1 MNKKEKMGKLQS
13 LAKETVIYGMSSIV
27 GRFLNYLL
35 VPLYTAKMSVESGN
49 YGVVTNI
56 YAWTAL
62 ILMILTFGFETTFFR
77 FASKEG
83 ASLRKTFS
91 MSMQV
96 IGTLCTLFLLAVF
109 IFLPSISSTLGYEKN
124 PEFVG
129 IMAVVVALDALQ
141 AIPFGLLRFQKRPF
155 KFAAL
160 KLLNIFTN
168 IALNLFVF
176 LLLPYLQEKNP
187 DVMGHFYSPENQALY
202 VFVINLV
209 CTAFISFF
217 FIPELRLLRFTND
230 TALLR
235 SMLKYSWPLLL
246 LGIAGILNL
255 NADKIIYTQLVPGK
269 QGEMELSV
277 YGAAVKVAAI
287 MAMLMQAFRYAYEPF
302 VFGNSNTK
310 NSKELNAKAMKF
322 FIIIALM
329 AFMVVMFYMDI
340 LRYIIN
346 PEYWEGLKVVPI
358 VMAAEIF
365 MGVYF
370 NLSFWYK
377 LNNETY
383 WGAIFSFIGCAIL
396 FAINIIFV
404 PEYGYIACAWGS
416 FAGYF
421 TAMTLSYF
429 VGQRRNATSYDIKGI
444 FTYVILFGLLYTISI
459 LLPIENS
466 CVKITINTLLLGIFI
481 TYFVKKDLPLN
492 QIPIIKRFVR

>member
-1 MNKKEKMGKLQS
+1 MGKLQS
-13 LAKETVIYGMSSIV
+13 LAKDTVIYGLSSIV

-62 ILMILTFGFETTFFR
+62 LLMILTFGFETTFFR
-77 FASKEG
+77 FASKQG
-83 ASLRKTFS
+83 ADVGKTFS

-96 IGTLCTLFLLAVF
+96 IGTLCTVFLLAVF
-109 IFLPSISSTLGYEKN
+109 AFLPSVSQTLGYGEH

-141 AIPFGLLRFQKRPF
+141 AIPFGLLRLQKRPI

-176 LLLPYLQEKNP
+176 LLLPTLCREFPNALGSLYTP
-187 DVMGHFYSPENQALY
+187 DNQALY

-209 CTAFISFF
+209 CTAFITLFF
-217 FIPELRLLRFTND
+217 TPECRLFRFTAD
-230 TALLR
+230 GALLK

-255 NADKIIYTQLVPGK
+255 NADKIIYTWLVPGQ
-269 QGEMELSV
+269 QGKMELSV

-302 VFGNSNTK
+302 VFGNSSTK
-310 NSKELNAKAMKF
+310 NSKELNAVAMKF
-322 FIIIALM
+322 FIIIALL
-329 AFMVVMFYMDI
+329 AFLVVMFYMDI
-340 LRYIIN
+340 LRHLIS
-346 PEYWEGLKVVPI
+346 PDYWEGLKVVPI

-365 MGVYF
+365 MGIYF

-377 LNNETY
+377 LNDETY
-383 WGAIFSFIGCAIL
+383 WGAIFSFVGCAIL
-396 FAINIIFV
+396 FAVNIIFV
-404 PEYGYIACAWGS
+404 PRYSYMACAFGS
-416 FAGYF
+416 FAGYL

-429 VGQRRNATSYDIKGI
+429 VGQRRNPTRYDLKGI
-444 FTYVILFGLLYTISI
+444 FAYVALFATLYGISI
-459 LLPIENS
+459 LLPIENTLL
-466 CVKITINTLLLGIFI
+466 KLTANTLLLAVFVAYFI
-481 TYFVKKDLPLN
+481 KKDLPLN
-492 QIPIIKRFVR
+492 KIPFVNRFFK

>member
-1 MNKKEKMGKLQS
+1 MGKLQS
-13 LAKETVIYGMSSIV
+13 LAKDTVIYGLSSIV

-62 ILMILTFGFETTFFR
+62 LLMILTFGFETTFFR
-77 FASKEG
+77 FASREG
-83 ASLRKTFS
+83 ANVSKTFS

-96 IGTLCTLFLLAVF
+96 IGTLCGVFLVAVFLFL
-109 IFLPSISSTLGYEKN
+109 PDISTALGYAAN

-141 AIPFGLLRFQKRPF
+141 AIPFGLLRFQKRPI

-168 IALNLFVF
+168 IGLNLFVF
-176 LLLPYLQEKNP
+176 LLLPALCEKYP
-187 DVMGHFYSPENQALY
+187 DAMGGFYSPHNQAFY
-202 VFVINLV
+202 VFFINLV
-209 CTAFISFF
+209 CTAFITLF
-217 FIPELRLLRFTND
+217 FIPECRLFRFTAD
-230 TALLR
+230 TALLK

-255 NADKIIYTQLVPGK
+255 NADKIIYTQLVPGQ
-269 QGEMELSV
+269 QGKMELSV

-302 VFGNSNTK
+302 VFGNSATK
-310 NSKELNAKAMKF
+310 DSKALNAKAMKY
-322 FIIIALM
+322 FIVIALM
-329 AFMVVMFYMDI
+329 AFLVVIFYMDI
-340 LRYIIN
+340 LRHLIN
-346 PEYWEGLKVVPI
+346 PDYWEGLKVVPI

-365 MGVYF
+365 MGIYF

-377 LNNETY
+377 LNDETY

-396 FAINIIFV
+396 FAVNIVFV
-404 PEYGYIACAWGS
+404 PRYGYIACAWGS

-421 TAMTLSYF
+421 TAMTLSYI
-429 VGQRRNATSYDIKGI
+429 VGQQRNATNYDIKGI
-444 FTYVILFGLLYTISI
+444 AAYIALFAVLYGISI
-459 LLPIENS
+459 VLPIENS
-466 CVKITINTLLLGIFI
+466 IAKIAVNTLLLFVFVV
-481 TYFVKKDLPLN
+481 YFVKKDLPLN
-492 QIPIIKRFVR
+492 QIPVIKRFVR